1 MLSQIR
7 RIYHRYR
14 AAFFALRRAKLVWR
28 RPTRSK
34 VLIYDRGFDTDIL
47 FEYIEQS
54 KSSTLCI
61 RGEEFNV
68 PVLLLS
74 AFSMERYINIF
85 INLTK
90 PDFVVTFLDNSE
102 YFYRLKNK
110 HTDITFIFLQN
121 GLRTKFNDIFETLD
135 KSKHNYKVD
144 YMLTFNHDIGNEYC
158 KFIQGKAIPVGSVRN
173 NLLSSKQ
180 SQDLD
185 QGVLYV
191 SAFKPYAD
199 KASEHWA
206 TIKGKSIQW
215 KVVFEAEKLLVEY
228 LSRYCADNNKKLTI
242 LARNKK
248 EVSLEYDFYQLSV
261 YKGCKWIFVPN
272 SGKAFSYNVI
282 SNAKFIAGVDST
294 LLFESFG
301 IGKRVAFF
309 TCRGETV
316 GADIGQFGWPF
327 KFEDHGPFWSNQ
339 LNKYELYRV
348 MDYIMSVGDV
358 EWEEV
363 HRKYSPHIM
372 NYDPGNKKLI
382 SLFRDLK
389 IPIRANV

>member
-121 GLRTKFNDIFETLD
+121 GLRTKFNDVFETLD
-135 KSKHNYKVD
+135 TSKHNYKVD

-248 EVSLEYDFYQLSV
+248 EVSLE
-261 YKGCKWIFVPN
+261 
-272 SGKAFSYNVI
+272 
-282 SNAKFIAGVDST
+282 
-294 LLFESFG
+294 
-301 IGKRVAFF
+301 
-309 TCRGETV
+309 
-316 GADIGQFGWPF
+316 
-327 KFEDHGPFWSNQ
+327 
-339 LNKYELYRV
+339 
-348 MDYIMSVGDV
+348 
-358 EWEEV
+358 
-363 HRKYSPHIM
+363 
-372 NYDPGNKKLI
+372 
-382 SLFRDLK
+382 
-389 IPIRANV
+389 